1 MIRFEWPRRIGVS
14 LLASAAL
21 CGGVLADGPFGFRP
35 RPKTEVE
42 RLAQK
47 IDTLE
52 KHIDRHGSVVAKMP
66 DVFGESRLTRHRR
79 EFEEVIEKELETFDV
94 TLNATVRRSDQAF
107 LANAF
112 SLSASLSEGTPAPMS
127 NPAVSVFT
135 QSLGVTA
142 ADGTAPSA
150 TAAPI
155 NRTALLGGP
164 LAGTSSNFVGFEN
177 NGVAIEPVVKL
188 DQLKR
193 YLDHLNE
200 IRRINEGDD
209 TGDSPGY
216 TINLVRI
223 PVSVLPGTETRQ
235 GYGAEITITA
245 RPHLSRETL
254 PRAFRNWV
262 INDLV
267 DELTLPTLKRV
278 DVESWKASSSLYSYL
293 YDLLTDPAYPPSNP
307 GKGFPPNFDVVYDR
321 FLDTQLLPFF
331 ELDKELVKSRGVKGS
346 SRSESFKK
354 ALDKVILDNEK
365 AKLSLLS
372 DQERISAK
380 RLFLLVSIRETIEKR
395 SQGYSNP
402 SRARRSRYSVP
413 TSTRALVYARS
424 FQRRGIKGSPSPCLF
439 EVDRLE
445 ELAKRMNVI
454 LDLRRDAIG
463 RIPNTEARSFIR
475 EELKGAY
482 DFLVESGKQN
492 PEIWHLAD
500 DLYEIIREGRDEQLL
515 EKQKAFA
522 RLIGNGGLGRSV
534 RTQPYDYQVTE
545 DLAWCI
551 LVESALLN
559 RAIVDD
565 IKRTAEEK
573 NSPCLIAPDCDQFY
587 LPIDML
593 PEETTHAFNAY
604 VNCRWP
610 IKAFALDP
618 VVQEQN
624 VADVFSLRR
633 ELQLAA
639 SVALASGE
647 MSLGNFSQFARRIEL
662 DTETVALNR
671 TVIGFAHGDDTFGWR
686 YQPRVQTGEIDG
698 TFKSFA
704 QTLLGG
710 PKRDRLIR
718 DHRLEPGMRECTAI
732 LVTPSFVPYVT
743 FDTRT
748 NWYRLTRP
756 SRKEFDL
763 LEGTRW
769 GREVTDLRRLKNA
782 CMADQNLHR
791 DGQVY
796 RLMRA
801 VDQLE
806 ERLPLQTM
814 FVQMPVEDSKGG
826 FQTIAVGTQNLGPE
840 LVGFYGQPGYDTT
853 KESSFYLVGD
863 NFSIHD
869 TRVIAGGVALRTYDE
884 TATAATPAT
893 PAAATPAPAATT
905 PAAPAASTGATT
917 TSMAAATPAA
927 SSTAASMTKQVRMLS
942 RQILEVRLP
951 AGLKPYTRKFDGTND
966 TQVIAVQVGT
976 PYGVSGVLEIPVIK
990 EESAATAA
998 AAAATTAAQQAID
1011 ARHPVVYQWE
1021 KVPTGSATLVFDANG
1036 VSQVN
1041 IEDAIDKVKLQLN
1054 TDKLAK
1060 DAHDRLIPV
1069 PARTGLLV
1077 FEMTITSGTAGKT
1090 PITKKVSGPWPV
1102 ILNNDFDLNL
1112 LEAQLQVDLRNAI
1125 PVDFNPSEITLR
1137 GLVRFNDDT
1146 GAGIHRDRPIHRLGN
1161 DLKLKVVVGKQ
1172 CEGLCVPALTD
1183 VSHDNDVMQRLLRD
1197 GAQELEHEVATL
1209 GTAVLG
1215 KK

>member
-1 MIRFEWPRRIGVS
+1 M
-14 LLASAAL
+14 
-21 CGGVLADGPFGFRP
+21 
-35 RPKTEVE
+35 
-42 RLAQK
+42 
-47 IDTLE
+47 
-52 KHIDRHGSVVAKMP
+52 
-66 DVFGESRLTRHRR
+66 
-79 EFEEVIEKELETFDV
+79 
-94 TLNATVRRSDQAF
+94 
-107 LANAF
+107 
-112 SLSASLSEGTPAPMS
+112 
-127 NPAVSVFT
+127 
-135 QSLGVTA
+135 
-142 ADGTAPSA
+142 
-150 TAAPI
+150 
-155 NRTALLGGP
+155 
-164 LAGTSSNFVGFEN
+164 
-177 NGVAIEPVVKL
+177 
-188 DQLKR
+188 
-193 YLDHLNE
+193 
-200 IRRINEGDD
+200 
-209 TGDSPGY
+209 
-216 TINLVRI
+216 
-223 PVSVLPGTETRQ
+223 SVLPGTETRQ
-235 GYGAEITITA
+235 GYGAEITVTA

-254 PRAFRNWV
+254 PRAFRTWV

-267 DELTLPTLKRV
+267 DELALPTLKRV
-278 DVESWKASSSLYSYL
+278 DLKSWKEQEQVFLRVF
-293 YDLLTDPAYPPSNP
+293 DLLGDPAYVATD
-307 GKGFPPNFDVVYDR
+307 GRIGAAFPPQYDIVLDQ
-321 FLDTQLLPFF
+321 FLSAELLPYQNSS
-331 ELDKELVKSRGVKGS
+331 KLVLRDQQDLEGDSRDPS
-346 SRSESFKK
+346 Y
-354 ALDKVILDNEK
+354 L
-365 AKLSLLS
+365 AKLEELRESS
-372 DQERISAK
+372 INDVRIAAK
-380 RLFLLVSIRETIEKR
+380 RLLALNAIRSPIEKGVLR
-395 SQGYSNP
+395 FSNP
-402 SRARRSRYSVP
+402 SRTRRSRYSVP
-413 TSTRALVYARS
+413 TTIRSLVYARS
-424 FQRRGIKGSPSPCLF
+424 FSRRNFLGTPTVCVF
-439 EVDRLE
+439 EVDRLSQ
-445 ELAKRMNVI
+445 LARRMNVI
-454 LDLRRDAIG
+454 LDRHRDTAG
-463 RIPNTEARSFIR
+463 RIPNTEARGFIR

-522 RLIGNGGLGRSV
+522 RLIGSGGLGRSI
-534 RTQPYDYQVTE
+534 RTQPYEYQVTE

-573 NSPCLIAPDCDQFY
+573 NAPCLIAPDCDQFY

-593 PEETTHAFNAY
+593 PEETTHAFNEY
-604 VNCRWP
+604 VKCRWP

-710 PKRDRLIR
+710 PRRDRLIR

-769 GREVTDLRRLKNA
+769 GREVTELRRLKNA

-884 TATAATPAT
+884 TASAATPAAPAT
-893 PAAATPAPAATT
+893 PAAATPAASAGTST
-905 PAAPAASTGATT
+905 P
-917 TSMAAATPAA
+917 SMTAATPAV
-927 SSTAASMTKQVRMLS
+927 STTAASTTKQVRMLS

-998 AAAATTAAQQAID
+998 AAAATTAAQQAVD

-1021 KVPTGSATLVFDANG
+1021 KVPSGSATLVFDANG

-1060 DAHDRLIPV
+1060 EAHDRLIPM

-1077 FEMTITSGTAGKT
+1077 FQMTITSGTAGKT
-1090 PITKKVSGPWPV
+1090 PITGKVSGPWPV
-1102 ILNNDFDLNL
+1102 ILNQDFDLNQLEGL
-1112 LEAQLQVDLRNAI
+1112 LQTDLRNAI

-1146 GAGIHRDRPIHRLGN
+1146 GVGVNRDRPIHRLEN
-1161 DLKLKVVVGKQ
+1161 DLKLKVVIGKV
-1172 CEGLCVPALTD
+1172 CEGICVPASTD
-1183 VSHDNDVMQRLLRD
+1183 VSHDANVLERLLR
-1197 GAQELEHEVATL
+1197 GSANELQQGRRSPRDSHPRKEVTQ
-1209 GTAVLG
+1209 
-1215 KK
+1215 